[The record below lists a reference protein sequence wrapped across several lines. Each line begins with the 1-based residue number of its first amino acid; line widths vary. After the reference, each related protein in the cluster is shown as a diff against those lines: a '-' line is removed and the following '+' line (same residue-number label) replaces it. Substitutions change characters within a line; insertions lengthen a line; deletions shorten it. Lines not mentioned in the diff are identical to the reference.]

1 MRTERKM
8 NTKHSNEL
16 TEQKVAEEALRNS
29 EERYRTLF
37 NTMTEGFALHEIVTD
52 AQGQACD
59 YRFLDINPAFE
70 RLTGLKR
77 EDLVGKRVLEV
88 LPGTESYW
96 IENYGHVVLTG
107 EPLHMENYSADLGR
121 WYAVFAY
128 RSAPGRFAVIFS
140 DITARKQAE
149 EALRESQERFHRLF
163 EDDLTG
169 DFLCSPE
176 GQILLCNPSFAKI
189 FGFSSSDEAV
199 GTSFLDL
206 SVDRGERE
214 SMLESLKQQG
224 KLSRYE
230 AWRKR
235 RDGEMIYVVE
245 NIVGRFDDRGELFE
259 MQGYIF
265 DDTERKRAEIALQES
280 KKLSLE
286 RAAHLQSTL
295 DAAPSIIWTA
305 HDCECRSIT
314 GNRAA
319 EEFSRVPQGADMSK
333 TGPSA
338 DRLSHYRIF
347 KDGVELK
354 PEEMPIQSVAASG
367 IPLFGHA
374 IDFVFDDETV
384 RALLGNVV
392 PVLDE
397 KGQSSG
403 AVAAFMD
410 ITEQKRAEEALRQSE
425 ERFRAI
431 VSSTPDHV
439 FVQDRNLRYTLV
451 INPQLGLTEQDMI
464 GKTDFDILVKEDA
477 EKLTAIKRQVLETGK
492 SVYVESPATSKDG
505 KPEFFEGSYVPKF
518 DAEDRCDGLIGYF
531 RNVTE
536 RKRMEDELRKSRDE
550 LELRVRE
557 RTAELQL
564 RNQELQDFAF
574 VASHDLN
581 EPLRKIRA
589 FADMVTKRLAD
600 FKDEASKDYLNR
612 MQRAAERMQNLLN
625 SLLSYSRVTTK
636 AEPMKKTDLRISVKE
651 ALSNLE
657 ILRREKNAVVGI
669 SDLPTVKADPVQ
681 MTQLFQNLIGNA
693 LKFHRDGEVPHVK
706 IQSRKVGD
714 AYEIYVED
722 NGIGFD
728 EKYVDKIFLPFQ
740 RLHGRSSEYQGV
752 GMGLAICKKIVE
764 RHGGKVTARSE
775 LGKGSTFIVTL
786 PANRKA
792 R

>member
-1 MRTERKM
+1 M

-16 TEQKVAEEALRNS
+16 TEHKLAQEALRNS

-37 NTMTEGFALHEIVTD
+37 DTMTEGFALHEIVTD
-52 AQGQACD
+52 AKGQACD

-88 LPGTESYW
+88 LPRTESYW

-107 EPLHMENYSADLGR
+107 EPLHMENYSAELGR

-140 DITARKQAE
+140 DITARKRAE
-149 EALRESQERFHRLF
+149 QALRESQERFHRLF

-169 DFLCSPE
+169 DFLCTPE
-176 GQILLCNPSFAKI
+176 GQILLCNPAFAKI

-206 SVDRGERE
+206 CVDRGERE

-235 RDGEMIYVVE
+235 RDGELIYVVE
-245 NIVGRFDDRGELFE
+245 NIVGHFDDRGELSE

-265 DDTERKRAEIALQES
+265 DDTERKQAEIALQES
-280 KKLSLE
+280 EKLSLE

-305 HDCECRSIT
+305 HDRECRSIT

-319 EEFSRVPQGADMSK
+319 EEFLRVPQGADMSK

-338 DRLSHYRIF
+338 DRLSHYRVF

-354 PEEMPIQSVAASG
+354 PDEMPIQRVAASG

-374 IDFVFDDETV
+374 IDFVFDDGTV
-384 RALLGNVV
+384 RTLLGNVV
-392 PVLDE
+392 PVPDE

-410 ITEQKRAEEALRQSE
+410 ITEHKRAEEALRQSE

-439 FVQDRNLRYTLV
+439 FVQDRNLRYTMV

-464 GKTDFDILVKEDA
+464 GKTDSDILAKEDA
-477 EKLTAIKRQVLETGK
+477 EKLTAIKRQVLENGK
-492 SVYVESPATSKDG
+492 PVYVESPAISKDG

-518 DAEDRCDGLIGYF
+518 DAKGQCDGLIGYF

-581 EPLRKIRA
+581 EPLRKIQS
-589 FADMVTKRLAD
+589 FGDMVTKRLVD
-600 FKDEASKDYLNR
+600 FKDEASKDYLKR
-612 MQRAAERMQNLLN
+612 MQAAAARMQKLLN
-625 SLLSYSRVTTK
+625 SLLSYSRLTTK
-636 AEPMKKTDLRISVKE
+636 ADPMKKMDLRKSVE
-651 ALSNLE
+651 DSVSNLL
-657 ILRREKNAVVGI
+657 ILIREKNAKVEIG
-669 SDLPTVKADPVQ
+669 DLPTIKADMVQ

-693 LKFHRDGEVPHVK
+693 LKFHRDGQAPHVK
-706 IQSRKVGD
+706 IHAEGTGD
-714 AYEIYVED
+714 AYKIYVED

-728 EKYVDKIFLPFQ
+728 EKYLDKIFMPFQ
-740 RLHGRSSEYQGV
+740 RLHGRSGSYEGV
-752 GMGLAICKKIVE
+752 GMGLAICRKIVE
-764 RHGGKVTARSE
+764 RHGGRITARSQ

-786 PANRKA
+786 PVEGKS
-792 R
+792 